1 MATLVDGYTIMH
13 EHITIDLSGV
23 KKDMDCQLD
32 CKEET
37 ILELKKL
44 YQYGVRNIVD
54 VTNAGMGQ
62 NVSYVAQVAQQS
74 GINIIQSTGYYK
86 EPFLPQIV
94 YDQTVEEL
102 AQGMIK
108 EITEGFP
115 GSSIKAEMIGEMG
128 TSNGEMMPMEEKVI
142 NAGILAHK
150 LTGKPIYTHT
160 TLGTYAKEQAK
171 YFQDNG
177 VNLEKVI
184 IGHIDLSGNL
194 EYIKEVIKYGVTV
207 GFDTIGKNNY
217 FPDTERTLYLME
229 LEKEGLLGQVVLSMD
244 LTRKSSLRFKG
255 GLGYNYLFEKF
266 IPMLRKAGMKEENIH
281 KMLIDNPK
289 KIFA

>member
-1 MATLVDGYTIMH
+1 MAVLVDGYTIMH

-23 KKDMDCQLD
+23 KKDMDCRLD
-32 CKEET
+32 CMEET
-37 ILELKKL
+37 VQELKEL
-44 YQYGVRNIVD
+44 YQFGVRNIVD

-62 NVSYVAQVAQQS
+62 NVAYVTEVAKQS

-86 EPFLPQIV
+86 EPFLPQKV

-102 AQGMIK
+102 AQGMTK
-108 EITEGFP
+108 EIIEGFQ
-115 GSSIKAEMIGEMG
+115 GSSTKAEMIGEMG
-128 TSNGEMMPMEEKVI
+128 TSNGVMMPMEEKVL

-150 LTGKPIYTHT
+150 ITGKPIYTHT

-184 IGHIDLSGNL
+184 IGHIDLSGKL
-194 EYIKEVIKYGVTV
+194 EYIKEVIQYGVTV

-217 FPDTERTLYLME
+217 FPDTERVNFLME
-229 LEKEGLLGQVVLSMD
+229 LEKEGLLDHVVLSMD
-244 LTRKSSLRFKG
+244 LTRKSNLRSRG
-255 GLGYNYLFEKF
+255 GLGYSYLFEKF
-266 IPMLRKAGMKEENIH
+266 IPMLRTAGMKEESIRR
-281 KMLIDNPK
+281 MLIDNPK
-289 KIFA
+289 KIFT

>member
-1 MATLVDGYTIMH
+1 MAVLVDGYTIMH

-23 KKDMDCQLD
+23 KKDVDCRLD
-32 CKEET
+32 CMEET
-37 ILELKKL
+37 VQELKEL
-44 YQYGVRNIVD
+44 YQFGVRNIVD

-62 NVSYVAQVAQQS
+62 NVAYVTEVAKQS

-86 EPFLPQIV
+86 EPFLPQKV

-102 AQGMIK
+102 AQGMTK
-108 EITEGFP
+108 EIIEGFQ
-115 GSSIKAEMIGEMG
+115 GSSTKAEMIGEMG
-128 TSNGEMMPMEEKVI
+128 TSNGVMMPMEEKVL

-150 LTGKPIYTHT
+150 ITGKPIYTHT

-184 IGHIDLSGNL
+184 IGHIDLSGKL
-194 EYIKEVIKYGVTV
+194 EYIKEVIQYGVTV

-217 FPDTERTLYLME
+217 FPDTERVNFLME
-229 LEKEGLLGQVVLSMD
+229 LEKEGLLDHVVLSMD
-244 LTRKSSLRFKG
+244 LTRKSNLRSRG
-255 GLGYNYLFEKF
+255 GLGYSYLFEKF
-266 IPMLRKAGMKEENIH
+266 IPMLRTAGMKEESIRR
-281 KMLIDNPK
+281 MLIDNPK
-289 KIFA
+289 KIFT

>member
-1 MATLVDGYTIMH
+1 MAVLVDGYTIMH

-23 KKDMDCQLD
+23 KKDMDCRLD

-37 ILELKKL
+37 IREFKEL
-44 YQYGVRNIVD
+44 YRFGVRNIVD

-62 NVSYVAQVAQQS
+62 NVAYVTEVAEQS
-74 GINIIQSTGYYK
+74 GINIIHSTGYYK
-86 EPFLPQIV
+86 EPFLPKKV

-102 AQGMIK
+102 AQGMVK
-108 EITEGFP
+108 EIIEGFS

-128 TSNGEMMPMEEKVI
+128 TSNGEMMPMEEKVM

-184 IGHIDLSGNL
+184 IGHIDLSGKL
-194 EYIKEVIKYGVTV
+194 EYIKEVLQYGVTV

-217 FPDTERTLYLME
+217 FPDTERIRFLLE

-244 LTRKSSLRFKG
+244 LTRKSSLRFRG

-266 IPMLRKAGMKEENIH
+266 LPMLREAGMKEESIH
-281 KMLIDNPK
+281 KMLIDNPI